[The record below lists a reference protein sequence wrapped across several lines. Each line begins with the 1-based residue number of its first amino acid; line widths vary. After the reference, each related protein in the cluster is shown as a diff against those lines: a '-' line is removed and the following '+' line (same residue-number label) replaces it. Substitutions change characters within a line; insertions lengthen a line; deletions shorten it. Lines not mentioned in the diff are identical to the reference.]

1 MSRAG
6 LYGSLLA
13 AVAAVLV
20 VSCAGGEQQLTVN
33 TAGSL
38 RVHFTCGGATNTYGL
53 AGENGQGAWKAAR
66 NRGERIGWTVPNNVM
81 INSIRLKDGGA
92 IPVKVDQPPTRPGM
106 PLEGTVE
113 GEPRTY
119 QYNIDVT
126 CRQNGD
132 SVRLIIDP
140 EMIVR

>member
-13 AVAAVLV
+13 AVAAGLV
-20 VSCAGGEQQLTVN
+20 VSCSSGEQQLVN
-33 TAGSL
+33 TAGSI
-38 RVHFTCGGATNTYGL
+38 RVVFTCGGATSTYGL
-53 AGENGQGAWKAAR
+53 VGESGQAAWKAAR

-113 GEPRTY
+113 GDPRTY
-119 QYNIDVT
+119 YYNIDVT